1 MCIVSC
7 VSMVVYV
14 STRNVEGVDIVA
26 IRDKADLVL
35 LS

>member
-1 MCIVSC
+1 MAMCIVTC
-7 VSMVVYV
+7 VHVGIW
-14 STRNVEGVDIVA
+14 NVEGVDIVA